1 MHIPSSTG
9 EISSNKKVIIK
20 HITNMKALQIIGIII
35 LSLLIVVFA
44 ISIISTLLNNQLG
57 AAMWGVAFI
66 ILCCSGIVKIWN
78 KMGPLESDNQAE
90 SKE

>member
-57 AAMWGVAFI
+57 AA
-66 ILCCSGIVKIWN
+66 IWN
-78 KMGPLESDNQAE
+78 KMGPLESDNQAD

>member
-1 MHIPSSTG
+1 
-9 EISSNKKVIIK
+9 
-20 HITNMKALQIIGIII
+20 MKALQIIGIII

-57 AAMWGVAFI
+57 AA
-66 ILCCSGIVKIWN
+66 IWN
-78 KMGPLESDNQAE
+78 KMGPLESDNQAD